1 MRTVPKRNIYNT
13 SAIEN
18 ESKLT
23 TDIYFDANQP
33 FHSGVA
39 TNQLSD
45 DWTEELV
52 VLSVRLYQEEE

>member
-23 TDIYFDANQP
+23 TDIYFDANQLFLP
-33 FHSGVA
+33 

-52 VLSVRLYQEEE
+52 ILSVRLYQEEE